1 MAAARSSFP
10 SVALS
15 NAAIADQLV
24 SLAQLL
30 STQGANPFK
39 VKAYR
44 RAAETLRTMSESVDE
59 LVRTGADLTAYHGI
73 GKGISS
79 AIRELVESGTLG
91 QLETIRSQVSP
102 ELAALSE
109 YPRLDPRRVLRIYQ
123 QLDISSIAAL
133 KDKLESGEIARKCGV
148 RMDQHVRQ
156 ALTEAHEL
164 LLYDVEPIARAVQTF
179 LREKC
184 PVTRVAAA
192 GDFRRRVEVVGE
204 LSFLIETPD
213 FPGVIERLQ
222 RYGGHTDLVS
232 AGERGA
238 FFKLSSGIILKI
250 ETATGKTWG
259 LALIRATGSDGHV
272 RKLKATARGMGKLT
286 KKRSALP
293 TEKAVYQKLGLAY
306 IEPEL
311 REGNDE
317 VERAAAG
324 TLPRL
329 VQLGDIRGELHA
341 HSTSSD
347 GAHSIEEMAAAAK
360 SRSYE
365 YLGITDHS
373 QSLKIAGGVSEE
385 DLWTQIRVIDKVN
398 EKLKGIRIL
407 KSAEV
412 DILADGSLDYPNE
425 LLRELDYTVC
435 SIHSRFAFGKAQQT
449 ERILRAM
456 DNPYFTILGH
466 ATGRLLLKRPG
477 YEIDIERVID
487 RAKIN
492 GVFFEINSSPDRLD
506 LSSHHARLAHSAGV
520 KIAICTDAHSV
531 REFDFI
537 QCGVDQAR
545 RAGLP
550 KESILNC
557 MSWPALRRAIKRSC

>member
-1 MAAARSSFP
+1 MASAQASYP
-10 SVALS
+10 GVALS
-15 NAAIADQLV
+15 NAAIADRLV
-24 SLAQLL
+24 SLAHLL
-30 STQGANPFK
+30 SAQGANPFK
-39 VKAYR
+39 IKAYR

-79 AIRELVESGTLG
+79 AIREMVESGTLG
-91 QLETIRSQVSP
+91 QLETLRAQVSP
-102 ELAALSE
+102 EVAALSE

-123 QLDISSIAAL
+123 QLGISSIAAL
-133 KDKLESGEIARKCGV
+133 KEKLESGEIAKKFGV

-156 ALTEAHEL
+156 ALTDAHQL
-164 LLYDVEPIARAVQTF
+164 LLYDVEPIARAVEIF

-184 PVTRVAAA
+184 SVTRVAVT
-192 GDFRRRVEVVGE
+192 GDFRRRVEVLGE
-204 LSFLIETPD
+204 LSFLIDTPD
-213 FPGVIERLQ
+213 FSGVIERLQ
-222 RYGGHTDLVS
+222 RYGGHTELVNAAERS
-232 AGERGA
+232 AV
-238 FFKLSSGIILKI
+238 FKLSSGIILKI
-250 ETATGKTWG
+250 ETATRRNWG
-259 LALIRATGSDGHV
+259 LASIRTTGSDEHIE
-272 RKLKATARGMGKLT
+272 KLQATTTGWDKLAKT
-286 KKRSALP
+286 KSPLLDEA
-293 TEKAVYQKLGLAY
+293 TVYRKLGLAY

-317 VERAAAG
+317 VERAANG

-329 VQLGDIRGELHA
+329 VTLEDIRGELHA

-347 GAHSIEEMAAAAK
+347 GAHSIDQMAAAAK
-360 SRSYE
+360 KRSYE

-385 DLWTQIRVIDKVN
+385 DLWEQIRVIDKLN
-398 EKLKGIRIL
+398 EKLNGIRIL

-412 DILADGSLDYPNE
+412 DILADGSLDYPND

-477 YEIDIERVID
+477 YEIDIDRVVE
-487 RAKIN
+487 RAKTN

-506 LSSHHARLAHSAGV
+506 LSSQHARIAHAAGV
-520 KIAICTDAHSV
+520 KIAICTDAHSIG
-531 REFDFI
+531 EFEFI
-537 QCGVDQAR
+537 KCGIDVAR
-545 RAGLP
+545 RAGLE
-550 KESILNC
+550 KDSVLNC
-557 MSWPALRRAIKRSC
+557 MSWLALRRAIKRSR